1 MSGVKKLFG
10 DAALYGLSSILA
22 RLLNFLLTPL
32 LTVALTKAEYGI
44 NSLLY
49 VAVAFAMV
57 VLTYGMETAFFRQS
71 QRDGADPDRVY
82 STAMT
87 MLLATTGIFTAVL
100 AWTYSGAARYVN
112 LDDHPEY
119 VLWTGLIIA
128 MDVLAAV
135 PFARLRAQ
143 QRAKRFVAIKTAQIG
158 LNLILNYAFFAVLP
172 AQIEGWPA
180 LQVGWV
186 LVANLAASG
195 LMMLLLTPQW
205 LEVRPARFD
214 PRTAR
219 TLLAYGFPLLLAG
232 LPGVANEMADRFFL
246 EALLP
251 AGSAMEGVGAYS
263 AVYKLSIFLILFNQ
277 AFRFAAEPY
286 FFKNAQRDLRQLALA
301 TRLFAALLALGVV
314 AVLAGLP
321 WLKHFIADKYW
332 NDLLLLP
339 VLLFANYLLSL
350 STQISM
356 WYKLSD
362 RTLMGLWITLFGF
375 ALTVAGNVAWIPSLG
390 IMGAAYATLLSYGGM
405 LVLSLMLGQKFHPV
419 PYDWGRLGLYTLAAL
434 VLGGIAFHQPGWP
447 AAAAAGLMLAVVVR
461 SERKLLQRRTP
472 KSSE

>member
-32 LTVALTKAEYGI
+32 LTAALTKAEYGV

-49 VAVAFAMV
+49 VSVAFAMV
-57 VLTYGMETAFFRQS
+57 LLTYGMETAFFRQS
-71 QRDGADPDRVY
+71 QRDGADPEKVY

-87 MLLATTGIFTAVL
+87 LLLATTGVFALVL
-100 AWTYSGAARYVN
+100 IAAYRSAAGWLGVQ
-112 LDDHPEY
+112 DHPEY

-135 PFARLRAQ
+135 PFARLRARN
-143 QRAKRFVAIKTAQIG
+143 RAKRFVAIKTAQIG
-158 LNLILNYAFFAVLP
+158 LNLVLNYAFFVFLP
-172 AQIEGWPA
+172 KSVDGWPA

-186 LVANLAASG
+186 LIANLAASSF
-195 LMMLLLTPQW
+195 MMLLLASEW
-205 LEVRPARFD
+205 LAIKPAQFD
-214 PRTAR
+214 RGTAR

-246 EALLP
+246 QALLP
-251 AGSAMEGVGAYS
+251 AEFAVEGVGAYS

-286 FFKNAQRDLRQLALA
+286 FFKNAQHDLRQLATA
-301 TRLFAALLALGVV
+301 TRLFAALLAFGVV
-314 AVLAGLP
+314 AVVAGLP

-350 STQISM
+350 STQVSM

-362 RTLMGLWITLFGF
+362 RTMMGLWITLFGF
-375 ALTVAGNVAWIPSLG
+375 ALTVAGNLAWIPSLG
-390 IMGAAYATLLSYGGM
+390 MMGAAYATLLSYGGM
-405 LVLSLMLGQKFHPV
+405 LLLSLLLGQKMHPI
-419 PYDWGRLGLYTLAAL
+419 PYDWGRLALYTLAAL

-447 AAAAAGLMLAVVVR
+447 AAAALGLMLALVLR
-461 SERKLLQRRTP
+461 SERALLARRTT
-472 KSSE
+472 

>member
-32 LTVALTKAEYGI
+32 LTVALTKAEYGV

-49 VAVAFAMV
+49 VSVAFAMV
-57 VLTYGMETAFFRQS
+57 LLTYGMETAFFRQS
-71 QRDGADPDRVY
+71 QRDGAEPDRVY

-87 MLLATTGIFTAVL
+87 MLLATTGIFVAVL
-100 AWTYSGAARYVN
+100 AWAYTSAADFFN
-112 LDDHPEY
+112 LADHPEY

-143 QRAKRFVAIKTAQIG
+143 QRAKRFVTIKTAQIA

-172 AQIEGWPA
+172 AAVEGWPQ

-186 LVANLAASG
+186 LIANMAASG
-195 LMMLLLTPQW
+195 LMMLLLAPQW
-205 LEVRPARFD
+205 LEIRPARFD
-214 PRTAR
+214 RSTAR
-219 TLLAYGFPLLLAG
+219 TLLLYGFPLLLAG

-251 AGSAMEGVGAYS
+251 AETAIEGVGAYS

-286 FFKNAQRDLRQLALA
+286 FFKNAQRDLSQLAMA

-314 AVLAGLP
+314 AVMAGLP

-350 STQISM
+350 STQVSM

-362 RTLMGLWITLFGF
+362 RTMMGLWITLFGF
-375 ALTVAGNVAWIPSLG
+375 ALTAAGNIAWIPQLG

-405 LVLSLMLGQKFHPV
+405 LALSLVLGQKFHPV

-434 VLGGIAFHQPGWP
+434 VLGGTAFHQPGWP
-447 AAAAAGLMLAVVVR
+447 SAAAVVLMLAVVLR
-461 SERKLLQRRTP
+461 SERALLKRRT
-472 KSSE
+472 S

>member
-32 LTVALTKAEYGI
+32 LTVALTKAEYGV

-49 VAVAFAMV
+49 VSVAFAMV
-57 VLTYGMETAFFRQS
+57 LLTYGMETAFFRQS

-87 MLLATTGIFTAVL
+87 MLLATTGIFVGVL
-100 AWTYSGAARYVN
+100 AWTYSGTADFFN
-112 LDDHPEY
+112 LADHPEY

-143 QRAKRFVAIKTAQIG
+143 QRAKRFVTIKTAQIT
-158 LNLILNYAFFAVLP
+158 LNLILNYAFFSVLP
-172 AQIEGWPA
+172 RTFGGWPE

-186 LVANLAASG
+186 LIANMAASG
-195 LMMLLLTPQW
+195 LMMALLAPQW
-205 LEVRPARFD
+205 LEIRPARFD
-214 PRTAR
+214 WGTAR
-219 TLLAYGFPLLLAG
+219 TLLTYGFPLLLAG

-251 AGSAMEGVGAYS
+251 AQSAIEGVGAYS

-286 FFKNAQRDLRQLALA
+286 FFKNAQRDLGQLALA
-301 TRLFAALLALGVV
+301 TRLFAALLAFGVV
-314 AVLAGLP
+314 AVMAGLP
-321 WLKHFIADKYW
+321 WIKHFIAAKYW

-350 STQISM
+350 STQVSM

-362 RTLMGLWITLFGF
+362 RTMMGLWITLFGF
-375 ALTVAGNVAWIPSLG
+375 ALTVAGNIAWIPSLG

-405 LVLSLMLGQKFHPV
+405 P
-419 PYDWGRLGLYTLAAL
+419 
-434 VLGGIAFHQPGWP
+434 
-447 AAAAAGLMLAVVVR
+447 
-461 SERKLLQRRTP
+461 
-472 KSSE
+472 

>member
-32 LTVALTKAEYGI
+32 LTVALTKAEYGV

-71 QRDGADPDRVY
+71 QRDGADPDQVY

-87 MLLATTGIFTAVL
+87 MLLATTGIFALVL
-100 AWTYSGAARYVN
+100 AFTYRSAAGIFN
-112 LDDHPEY
+112 LADHPEY
-119 VLWTGLIIA
+119 LLWTGLIIA

-135 PFARLRAQ
+135 PFARLRAHN
-143 QRAKRFVAIKTAQIG
+143 RAKRFVTIKTAQIV
-158 LNLILNYAFFAVLP
+158 LNLLLNYAFFAVLP
-172 AQIEGWPA
+172 RAVEGWPT

-186 LVANLAASG
+186 LIANLAAST
-195 LMMLLLTPQW
+195 LMMLLLTSEW
-205 LEVRPARFD
+205 LAVKPAHFD
-214 PRTAR
+214 RGTAR
-219 TLLAYGFPLLLAG
+219 ALLTYGFPLLLAG

-251 AGSAMEGVGAYS
+251 AQSAIEGVGAYS

-277 AFRFAAEPY
+277 AFRFAAEPF
-286 FFKNAQRDLRQLALA
+286 FFKNAQRDLRQLAMA
-301 TRLFAALLALGVV
+301 TRLFAALLAFGVV
-314 AVLAGLP
+314 AVLASLP
-321 WLKHFIADKYW
+321 WLKHFIAGKYW

-350 STQISM
+350 STQVSM

-375 ALTVAGNVAWIPSLG
+375 VLTVAGNVAWIPSLG

-405 LVLSLMLGQKFHPV
+405 LLLSLLLGQKYHPV
-419 PYDWGRLGLYTLAAL
+419 PYDWGRLALYTLAAL
-434 VLGGIAFHQPGWP
+434 VLGGTAFHQPGWP
-447 AAAAAGLMLAVVVR
+447 AAAATVLMLAVVLR
-461 SERKLLQRRTP
+461 SERGLLARRTH
-472 KSSE
+472 

>member
-1 MSGVKKLFG
+1 
-10 DAALYGLSSILA
+10 
-22 RLLNFLLTPL
+22 
-32 LTVALTKAEYGI
+32 
-44 NSLLY
+44 
-49 VAVAFAMV
+49 MV
-57 VLTYGMETAFFRQS
+57 LLTYGMETAFFRQS
-71 QRDGADPDRVY
+71 QRDGAEPDRVY

-87 MLLATTGIFTAVL
+87 MLLATTGIFVAVL
-100 AWTYSGAARYVN
+100 AWTYAGAADFFN
-112 LDDHPEY
+112 LAAHPEY

-143 QRAKRFVAIKTAQIG
+143 QRAKRFVTIKTAQIA

-172 AQIEGWPA
+172 AAVEGWPQ

-186 LVANLAASG
+186 LIANMAASG
-195 LMMLLLTPQW
+195 LMMLLLAPQW
-205 LEVRPARFD
+205 LEIRPARFD
-214 PRTAR
+214 RSTAR
-219 TLLAYGFPLLLAG
+219 TLLLYGFPLLLAG

-251 AGSAMEGVGAYS
+251 AETAIEGVGAYS

-286 FFKNAQRDLRQLALA
+286 FFKNAQRDLSQLAMA

-314 AVLAGLP
+314 AVMAGLP

-350 STQISM
+350 STQVSM

-362 RTLMGLWITLFGF
+362 RTMMGLWITLFGF
-375 ALTVAGNVAWIPSLG
+375 ALTAAGNIAWIPQLG

-405 LVLSLMLGQKFHPV
+405 LALSLVLGQKFHPV

-434 VLGGIAFHQPGWP
+434 VLGVTAFHQPGWP
-447 AAAAAGLMLAVVVR
+447 AAAAVGLMLAVVLR
-461 SERKLLQRRTP
+461 SERALLKRRT
-472 KSSE
+472 S

>member
-205 LEVRPARFD
+205 LEIRPARFD

-251 AGSAMEGVGAYS
+251 ASTATTPNATFGSWPWPRV
-263 AVYKLSIFLILFNQ
+263 FLPPSLPWAWSRCWR
-277 AFRFAAEPY
+277 AFRGSSTLSPTSIGTTCCSCRCCF
-286 FFKNAQRDLRQLALA
+286 
-301 TRLFAALLALGVV
+301 
-314 AVLAGLP
+314 LP
-321 WLKHFIADKYW
+321 TT
-332 NDLLLLP
+332 
-339 VLLFANYLLSL
+339 S
-350 STQISM
+350 S
-356 WYKLSD
+356 
-362 RTLMGLWITLFGF
+362 
-375 ALTVAGNVAWIPSLG
+375 
-390 IMGAAYATLLSYGGM
+390 
-405 LVLSLMLGQKFHPV
+405 
-419 PYDWGRLGLYTLAAL
+419 
-434 VLGGIAFHQPGWP
+434 
-447 AAAAAGLMLAVVVR
+447 R
-461 SERKLLQRRTP
+461 SRPRFRCGTN
-472 KSSE
+472 

>member
-32 LTVALTKAEYGI
+32 LTVALTKAEYGV

-71 QRDGADPDRVY
+71 QRDGANPERVY

-87 MLLATTGIFTAVL
+87 MLLATTGIFALVL
-100 AWTYSGAARYVN
+100 AFTYRSAAGIFN
-112 LDDHPEY
+112 LADHPEY
-119 VLWTGLIIA
+119 LLWTGLIIA

-135 PFARLRAQ
+135 PFARLRAHN
-143 QRAKRFVAIKTAQIG
+143 RAKRFVTIKTAQIV
-158 LNLILNYAFFAVLP
+158 LNLLLNYAFFAVLP
-172 AQIEGWPA
+172 RAVEGWPT

-186 LVANLAASG
+186 LIANLAAST
-195 LMMLLLTPQW
+195 LMMLLLTSEW
-205 LEVRPARFD
+205 LAVKPAQFD
-214 PRTAR
+214 RGTAR
-219 TLLAYGFPLLLAG
+219 ALLTYGFPLLLAG

-251 AGSAMEGVGAYS
+251 AQSAMEGVGAYS

-286 FFKNAQRDLRQLALA
+286 FFKNAQRDLRQLAMA
-301 TRLFAALLALGVV
+301 TRLFAALLAFGVV

-321 WLKHFIADKYW
+321 WLKHFIAGKYW

-350 STQISM
+350 STQVSM

-375 ALTVAGNVAWIPSLG
+375 VLTVAGNVAWIPSLG

-405 LVLSLMLGQKFHPV
+405 LLLSLLLGQKYHPV
-419 PYDWGRLGLYTLAAL
+419 PYDWGRLALYTLAAL
-434 VLGGIAFHQPGWP
+434 VLGGTAFHQPGWP
-447 AAAAAGLMLAVVVR
+447 AAAAAVLMLAVVLR
-461 SERKLLQRRTP
+461 SERGLLARRTH
-472 KSSE
+472 

>member
-32 LTVALTKAEYGI
+32 LTVALTKAEYGV

-49 VAVAFAMV
+49 VSVAFAMV
-57 VLTYGMETAFFRQS
+57 LLTYGMETAFFRQS

-87 MLLATTGIFTAVL
+87 MLLTTTGIFVAVL
-100 AWTYSGAARYVN
+100 AVTHSGAADFFN
-112 LDDHPEY
+112 LADHPEY

-143 QRAKRFVAIKTAQIG
+143 QRAKRFVTIKTAQIA

-172 AQIEGWPA
+172 AAVKGWPQ

-186 LVANLAASG
+186 LIANMAASG
-195 LMMLLLTPQW
+195 LMMLLLAPQW
-205 LEVRPARFD
+205 LEIRPARFD
-214 PRTAR
+214 RSTAR
-219 TLLAYGFPLLLAG
+219 TLLLYGFPLLLAG

-251 AGSAMEGVGAYS
+251 AEMAIEGVGAYS

-286 FFKNAQRDLRQLALA
+286 FFKNAQRDLSQLAMA

-314 AVLAGLP
+314 AVMAGLP

-350 STQISM
+350 STQVSM

-362 RTLMGLWITLFGF
+362 RTMMGLWITLFGF
-375 ALTVAGNVAWIPSLG
+375 ALTAAGNIAWIPQLG

-405 LVLSLMLGQKFHPV
+405 LALSLVLGQKFHPV

-434 VLGGIAFHQPGWP
+434 VLGGTAFHQPGWP
-447 AAAAAGLMLAVVVR
+447 AAAAVGLMLAVVLR
-461 SERKLLQRRTP
+461 SERALLKRRT
-472 KSSE
+472 S